1 MAPRPVPYRW
11 LVFGLLAAGYFLVY
25 FHRVSPAVVAVD
37 MMRDLNAGGVLIGLL
52 GSAFFYPYA
61 LMQISAGLLTDSW
74 GPRRTIAA
82 FFGLAGFASIFF
94 GLAPSTGWAI
104 FARVLVG
111 TGIAMLFVPTIKV
124 LSHWFRT
131 SEFAMITG
139 FLISVGGLGA
149 LSAAEPLA
157 RLSGLIGWRGSF
169 MAIGLVT
176 ILLTIA
182 IIIFVRNRPEDLGY
196 PPAEA
201 HPGAG
206 EPAGPEAAI
215 GLVRGIKLVLGRP
228 AFWVLAVL
236 FFSISGGYLGFGG
249 LWGGPYLQQVY
260 GMSKEE
266 AGRVLNLLAVAIMAG
281 SPMWCYLSDRMV
293 RSRKKIL
300 VAASVLEL
308 LLTAVLAF
316 IPDGMS
322 RWMLYPFCFLFGLG
336 SPAVASIA
344 FAATKELFPSAISGT
359 AVGLANFFAFLG
371 ASVVMPLVG
380 WRLEA
385 ADGPGTTFT
394 AAAYGQAFTITF
406 ICAVVALGA
415 SLGIKETFGTSP
427 EGRRTERPPA
437 CAADSSRL

>member
-1 MAPRPVPYRW
+1 
-11 LVFGLLAAGYFLVY
+11 
-25 FHRVSPAVVAVD
+25 
-37 MMRDLNAGGVLIGLL
+37 
-52 GSAFFYPYA
+52 
-61 LMQISAGLLTDSW
+61 
-74 GPRRTIAA
+74 
-82 FFGLAGFASIFF
+82 
-94 GLAPSTGWAI
+94 
-104 FARVLVG
+104 
-111 TGIAMLFVPTIKV
+111 
-124 LSHWFRT
+124 
-131 SEFAMITG
+131 
-139 FLISVGGLGA
+139 
-149 LSAAEPLA
+149 
-157 RLSGLIGWRGSF
+157 

-176 ILLTIA
+176 VLLTVA
-182 IIIFVRNRPEDLGY
+182 IFIFVRNRPEDLGY

-201 HPGAG
+201 RPGAG
-206 EPAGPEAAI
+206 EPPEEGATI
-215 GLVRGIKLVLGRP
+215 GLVQGIVMVLGRP

-249 LWGGPYLQQVY
+249 LWGGPYLQHVY

-281 SPMWCYLSDRMV
+281 SPMWCCLSDRLV

-300 VAASVLEL
+300 IAASVLEL
-308 LLTAVLAF
+308 FLTVVLAF
-316 IPDGMS
+316 FPEGMS

-385 ADGPGTTFT
+385 AGGAGATFS

-406 ICAVVALGA
+406 ICAVVAFIA
-415 SLGIKETFGTSP
+415 SLVVKETHPDSP
-427 EGRRTERPPA
+427 GR
-437 CAADSSRL
+437 C